1 MALSAVALGSDVSAF
16 LAKATAAS
24 FYTAFAGF
32 FRSQILSAISDVW
45 VGACLQDGAQMVCST
60 RSRARHGGNE
70 GEAPPQVCTSKPS
83 NLTSDYTSCHVE
95 LFLWY

>member
-1 MALSAVALGSDVSAF
+1 MAPSAVAPGSNVSAF
-16 LAKATAAS
+16 LAEATAAS
-24 FYTAFAGF
+24 FRTAFAGF
-32 FRSQILSAISDVW
+32 FRSQILFAIFDMW
-45 VGACLQDGAQMVCST
+45 VGACLQDGAQMVRST

-83 NLTSDYTSCHVE
+83 NLTSDYTSCPVE